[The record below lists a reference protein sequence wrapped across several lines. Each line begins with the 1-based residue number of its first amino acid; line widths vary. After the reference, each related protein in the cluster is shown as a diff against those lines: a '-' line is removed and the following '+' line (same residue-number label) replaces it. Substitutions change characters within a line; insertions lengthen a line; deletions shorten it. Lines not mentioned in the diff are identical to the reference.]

1 MHSPTA
7 VVQSRLAWRHSKDID
22 ILISKEK
29 TILDRTAREPRILLL
44 GTSDCGKTTLL
55 KQLTILHGGGYTE
68 QDRKMYLQMIMENVF
83 DCALALLTACSSR
96 LDDIGDIKVKTDV
109 QITLEYLK
117 NKSSREI
124 TLEIGDT
131 ISRIWNDANIRKI
144 YDAVQL
150 QDTAYYFLERARL
163 FSNPAYSATDDD
175 ILHLRTPTT
184 TITETVFTI
193 KKVVFHFFDVGGQQK
208 YRKQWAPYFDKMR
221 HLLFVV
227 SLAAYDQFLADDPTI
242 NRMHDALDLFG
253 KICHNPLLKHIPVI
267 LFLNKKDLFEKK
279 IRTSPISRYFP
290 DYKYGVSY
298 RRGVRFFEKKF
309 REGNEGEEDNK
320 IVSHVTCCTDRQAM
334 QVIIATTLEIMV
346 LRAVKESGIIQ

>member
-22 ILISKEK
+22 ILISREK

-242 NRMHDALDLFG
+242 NRR
-253 KICHNPLLKHIPVI
+253 P
-267 LFLNKKDLFEKK
+267 
-279 IRTSPISRYFP
+279 PISRYFP

>member
-124 TLEIGDT
+124 LWKLAIQSHEYGTTPISERYMTLFNCKT
-131 ISRIWNDANIRKI
+131 
-144 YDAVQL
+144 L
-150 QDTAYYFLERARL
+150 HTT
-163 FSNPAYSATDDD
+163 FSNGRDCFQIQL
-175 ILHLRTPTT
+175 ILRQM
-184 TITETVFTI
+184 TIFSTCVP
-193 KKVVFHFFDVGGQQK
+193 QQ
-208 YRKQWAPYFDKMR
+208 
-221 HLLFVV
+221 
-227 SLAAYDQFLADDPTI
+227 
-242 NRMHDALDLFG
+242 
-253 KICHNPLLKHIPVI
+253 PL
-267 LFLNKKDLFEKK
+267 
-279 IRTSPISRYFP
+279 
-290 DYKYGVSY
+290 
-298 RRGVRFFEKKF
+298 
-309 REGNEGEEDNK
+309 
-320 IVSHVTCCTDRQAM
+320 
-334 QVIIATTLEIMV
+334 
-346 LRAVKESGIIQ
+346 